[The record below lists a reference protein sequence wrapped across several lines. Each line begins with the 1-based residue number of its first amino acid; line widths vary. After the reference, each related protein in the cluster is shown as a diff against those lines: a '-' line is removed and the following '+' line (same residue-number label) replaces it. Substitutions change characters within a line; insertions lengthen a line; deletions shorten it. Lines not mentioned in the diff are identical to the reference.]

1 MKRVIISDLHI
12 GSKFYRSKELLKFLK
27 SEYYDE
33 LILAGD
39 IIDFIK
45 IPVWERNVA
54 MVYQQFI
61 NYNHLNVYENIT
73 FQLEQRKLSP
83 EQIKKDVVIILK
95 VA

>member
-27 SEYYDE
+27 SEYYDV

-45 IPVWERNVA
+45 IPVFTERC
-54 MVYQQFI
+54 
-61 NYNHLNVYENIT
+61 
-73 FQLEQRKLSP
+73 LEI
-83 EQIKKDVVIILK
+83 IKAVDYTKKIIY
-95 VA
+95 VTT